1 MKNHKM
7 ALQTYKRLAPVVLPY
22 TDELQPL
29 HLAAH
34 MINSLKVGVSYFS
47 EPDLW
52 VAKYRGFS
60 FETSTLTEAVFGVV
74 VGWDELTKREG

>member
-1 MKNHKM
+1 MKSYKI
-7 ALQTYKRLAPVVLPY
+7 ALQIYKRLAPVVLPY

-34 MINSLKVGVSYFS
+34 MINTLKVDVSYFS

-52 VAKYRGFS
+52 VARYRGFT
-60 FETSTLTEAVFGVV
+60 FEESTLTEAVFGVV
-74 VGWDELTKREG
+74 VGWYALTRDRC